1 MFSQKKW
8 IENVEESDDEM
19 EEKVYRK
26 NDSGKVWLVGAGPGD
41 AGLLTVKGQKVIEE
55 ADVIVYDH
63 LAGNEILSEIDREK
77 KFINVGKQAGHHP
90 ISQEEINQILVQEA
104 EKGKKVVRLKGG
116 DPFLFGRGGEELLEL
131 KKHGIPFEVVPGVT
145 SSLAVPAYNGIPVT
159 HRDYASSLHIV
170 TGHKKKGGDQEINY
184 RALAEAGGTLV
195 FLMGVTCLASIM
207 ENLIGAGM
215 DPGTP
220 AAILQEGTTARQQK
234 ISATLE
240 TLAEEAEKA
249 QIHPPAIIIVGEVC
263 TLQEELSWHEKLPL
277 AGMCVMLTRPKE
289 LICDMAD
296 RLRRLGAQV
305 LEVPTIATVPMK
317 DNKRFANCLDH
328 MKKYDW
334 IVFTS
339 QVGVRIF
346 FEELDKKKIDVRIF
360 SGIRFAVIGEGTGRE
375 LSKHGIYAD
384 LIPEV
389 YDGET
394 LARLL
399 SDQNIR
405 KQRILIP
412 RASKGN
418 QKLVPILKE
427 AGAEVDDI
435 SIYDTVFQNGED
447 PDLRKELERS
457 RVDCVTFTSSSTV
470 EGFVRM
476 YEGIDFS
483 GIRAVCIGRQTAET
497 AEKYGMECYIAEK
510 ADIDS
515 MIEQIERVKAR

>member
-1 MFSQKKW
+1 MQKRW
-8 IENVEESDDEM
+8 NESIGESEEEM
-19 EEKVYRK
+19 KEKMNCK
-26 NDSGKVWLVGAGPGD
+26 KDSGKVWLVGAGPGD
-41 AGLLTVKGQKVIEE
+41 AGLLTIKGQKVIEA

-63 LAGNEILSEIDREK
+63 LAGDEILSQIDRGK
-77 KFINVGKQAGHHP
+77 RFINVGKQAGHHP
-90 ISQEEINQILVQEA
+90 IPQEEINQILVQEA

-159 HRDYASSLHIV
+159 HRDYASSLHII

-195 FLMGVTCLASIM
+195 FLMGVTCLANIM
-207 ENLIGAGM
+207 KNLIKAGM

-234 ISATLE
+234 ITATLE

-249 QIHPPAIIIVGEVC
+249 QIRPPAIIIVGEVC
-263 TLQEELSWHEKLPL
+263 ALQDELSWHEKLPL

-296 RLRRLGAQV
+296 RLRSLGAQV
-305 LEVPTIATVPMK
+305 LEVPAIATVPVK
-317 DNKRFANCLDH
+317 DNVRFTDCLDH
-328 MKKYDW
+328 VKDYNW

-339 QVGVRIF
+339 QAGVRIF
-346 FEELDKKKIDVRIF
+346 FEELEKKKIDVRIF

-384 LIPEV
+384 LMPEV
-389 YDGET
+389 YDGES

-399 SDQNIR
+399 SDQNIG

-418 QKLVPILKE
+418 QKLVPILRE
-427 AGAEVDDI
+427 AGAEVDDLP
-435 SIYDTVFQNGED
+435 IYDTVLQNAVE
-447 PDLRKELERS
+447 PDMSQELAKGK
-457 RVDCVTFTSSSTV
+457 VDCVTFTSSSTV

-476 YEGIDFS
+476 YEGMDFT
-483 GIRAVCIGRQTAET
+483 GIRAVCIGRQTTET
-497 AEKYGMECYIAEK
+497 AEKYGMKCYIAEK

-515 MIEQIERVKAR
+515 MIEQIERVKTR